1 MRKSQSD
8 VRRRDIGSGC
18 RFSHGGVK
26 ADLVFTDPPYGVA
39 IGDKN
44 KMLQSIQRSGRITEN
59 IKGDTLQTDELYEML
74 VKAFRNIREHCKEDA
89 SYYVSSPQGGEI
101 GLMMMLMMR
110 DAGLEVRHNLV
121 WVKNS
126 ATFSMGRLDYDYR
139 HEPIFYTWT
148 KKHNFYGGYSNT
160 VIDDSMPVDKMTK
173 QELKE
178 ALRAMQQSRE
188 DSVIYC
194 DKPHRSELHPTMK
207 PIKLISRFLINSSRK
222 GDAVLDF
229 FGGSGSTMIAA
240 EQLGRRAY
248 LMELDPHYVDVIL
261 SRWEAFTG
269 QKAILLND

>member
-1 MRKSQSD
+1 M
-8 VRRRDIGSGC
+8 
-18 RFSHGGVK
+18 K
-26 ADLVFTDPPYGVA
+26 ADLVFTDPPYGIA
-39 IGDKN
+39 IGTKN
-44 KMLQSIQRSGRITEN
+44 KQINAVDPGRGGHITRD
-59 IKGDTLQTDELYEML
+59 IKGDTLGASELHDML
-74 VKAFRNIREHCKEDA
+74 VKAFTNIREHCKEDT
-89 SYYVSSPQGGEI
+89 SYYVTAPQGGDM
-101 GLMMMLMMR
+101 GLVMLEMMR
-110 DAGLEVRHNLV
+110 DAGLEVRHNLI
-121 WVKNS
+121 WVKNT

-248 LMELDPHYVDVIL
+248 LMEIDPHYVDVIL